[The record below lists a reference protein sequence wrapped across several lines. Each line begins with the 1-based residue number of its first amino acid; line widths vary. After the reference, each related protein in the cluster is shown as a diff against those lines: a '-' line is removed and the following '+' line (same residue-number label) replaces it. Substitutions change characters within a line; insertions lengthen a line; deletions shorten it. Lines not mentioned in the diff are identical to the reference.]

1 MEKQADIRILIACHK
16 PTYVPEN
23 PLFYPIQVGTTL
35 TDRRLEGMT
44 YHDNEGDNISE
55 KNPDYCELTAQY
67 WAWKHLD
74 CDYYGFFHYRRYLTF
89 RNLSPVTAKGKII
102 GKRHIP
108 YIELDSV
115 WEDLTPYWIEEDWM
129 CRQIEQY
136 DLLTVCI
143 ANESIQRFTGNTVS
157 IMMETI

>member
-23 PLFYPIQVGTTL
+23 PLFYPIQVGTAL

-108 YIELDSV
+108 YLSLIH
-115 WEDLTPYWIEEDWM
+115 I
-129 CRQIEQY
+129 
-136 DLLTVCI
+136 
-143 ANESIQRFTGNTVS
+143 
-157 IMMETI
+157 